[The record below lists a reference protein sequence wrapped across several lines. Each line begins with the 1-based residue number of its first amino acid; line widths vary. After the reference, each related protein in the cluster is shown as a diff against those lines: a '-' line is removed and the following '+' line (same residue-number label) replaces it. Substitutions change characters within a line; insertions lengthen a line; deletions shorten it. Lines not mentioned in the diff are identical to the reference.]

1 MDLNVWLPPAVIIA
15 VLGTFNTV
23 TTLLTNR
30 RIDDLRQQ
38 MSQIVGDLRQQ
49 MTQIVGDLRQQ
60 MSREH
65 DTLAKK
71 VDETNSRL
79 GKMEQNHL
87 DHITQFHIQP
97 KSKEIKNET

>member
-49 MTQIVGDLRQQ
+49 M
-60 MSREH
+60 SREH
-65 DTLAKK
+65 DALAKK
-71 VDETNSRL
+71 VGETNSRL
-79 GKMEQNHL
+79 GKIEQNHL